1 MPKGIISMGGAQ
13 FQTGRNSMSP
23 MSPFGRNFIVA
34 RSLPRRRPRFARAPC
49 QAFYTEIWRMLDA
62 ATESRKMLRRLTSR
76 LHLDLEA
83 GSGKHVR
90 RRGGR
95 NLARSRPRSRHSA
108 LPVNAAYRCG
118 CLQAAIPILR
128 SAVAIPGCAA
138 RAARLTGPKADRS
151 GPRSAC
157 ARTGRPGSD
166 GPRVPL
172 TAAQNSGCLVCAAMV
187 RSCPARNP

>member
-1 MPKGIISMGGAQ
+1 MGGAQ

-62 ATESRKMLRRLTSR
+62 ATQSRKMLRRLSSR

-83 GSGKHVR
+83 GGGKHDR
-90 RRGGR
+90 RRGSAQSCR
-95 NLARSRPRSRHSA
+95 PPPRSRHSA
-108 LPVNAAYRCG
+108 LPVVAAYRCG

-128 SAVAIPGCAA
+128 SCDP
-138 RAARLTGPKADRS
+138 RLRGQGRSADR
-151 GPRSAC
+151 
-157 ARTGRPGSD
+157 TQGRPVGSPIRVCEHGQAGI

>member
-1 MPKGIISMGGAQ
+1 MGGAQ

-62 ATESRKMLRRLTSR
+62 ATQSRKMLRRLTSR

-95 NLARSRPRSRHSA
+95 NRAAHRRAADTACFPSTRLIDAGASRRRSRFCDP
-108 LPVNAAYRCG
+108 
-118 CLQAAIPILR
+118 
-128 SAVAIPGCAA
+128 AIPGCAA

-157 ARTGRPGSD
+157 ASTGGPGSD

-172 TAAQNSGCLVCAAMV
+172 PQRRIADVLFAPQWFGPV
-187 RSCPARNP
+187 RPEILNALATGPS

>member
-23 MSPFGRNFIVA
+23 MSAFGRNFIVA

-83 GSGKHVR
+83 GGGKHVR
-90 RRGGR
+90 RLGGAQSCALTATQPTQRASRQRG
-95 NLARSRPRSRHSA
+95 LSM
-108 LPVNAAYRCG
+108 
-118 CLQAAIPILR
+118 
-128 SAVAIPGCAA
+128 
-138 RAARLTGPKADRS
+138 
-151 GPRSAC
+151 
-157 ARTGRPGSD
+157 
-166 GPRVPL
+166 RVPPGGDPDS
-172 TAAQNSGCLVCAAMV
+172 AI
-187 RSCPARNP
+187 R